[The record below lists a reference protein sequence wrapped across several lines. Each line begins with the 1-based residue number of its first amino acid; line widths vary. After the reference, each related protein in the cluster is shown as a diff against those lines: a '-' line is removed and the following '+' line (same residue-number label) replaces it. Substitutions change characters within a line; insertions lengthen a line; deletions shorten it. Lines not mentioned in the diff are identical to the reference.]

1 MNQISFLDQAHI
13 FLQQANDELARG
25 DLRQASEKAWGAAAQ
40 AVKAAGEAHGWEHDS
55 HRRLF
60 RVVRQLDELSS
71 GQHRL
76 MDRFSEANRLHQ
88 GFYEGQLSAQ
98 TIREAIAVVS
108 EFVTEVGALMSL
120 E

>member
-55 HRRLF
+55 HSKLFVIARRLS
-60 RVVRQLDELSS
+60 EESS
-71 GQHRL
+71 DATLLTQFNRAGDLHR
-76 MDRFSEANRLHQ
+76 N
-88 GFYEGQLSAQ
+88 FYEGHMSGRRISRNVREVTALVRSIGEILS
-98 TIREAIAVVS
+98 RV
-108 EFVTEVGALMSL
+108 
-120 E
+120 